1 MHPLYGHKE
10 DTNLSEGYTLIIEM
24 VFLFLTARVFFQTP
38 YISSTFWQCVFRE
51 EKFTYQGVGTRV
63 NTRDKT

>member
-24 VFLFLTARVFFQTP
+24 VFLFLTARVFFSNTSHIFKILALHIQRGEI
-38 YISSTFWQCVFRE
+38 YLSRCGYRSE
-51 EKFTYQGVGTRV
+51 YQR
-63 NTRDKT
+63 